1 MRVFIAI
8 TPCFPHDEAMEYFH
22 KLRHEY
28 PDRRFETRYLAFPD
42 GTDHLVTMEDWYWD
56 KLTIIVEK
64 GSYSEAEIIAF
75 CYGNAFRAS
84 EKFNIP
90 LDVSFYKHFAH
101 YIYWFYQIYAP
112 YPVSNENY
120 REPAS
125 EETL

>member
-1 MRVFIAI
+1 
-8 TPCFPHDEAMEYFH
+8 MEYFQN
-22 KLRHEY
+22 LRHEY
-28 PDRRFETRYLAFPD
+28 PNARFETRPLTFPD
-42 GTDHLVTMEDWYWD
+42 GTDHLVTMGEWYWD
-56 KLTIIVEK
+56 KLAIIVEK

-75 CYGNAFRAS
+75 CHGSTVRAS
-84 EKFNIP
+84 EKINTPF
-90 LDVSFYKHFAH
+90 DVIFYTHFAN